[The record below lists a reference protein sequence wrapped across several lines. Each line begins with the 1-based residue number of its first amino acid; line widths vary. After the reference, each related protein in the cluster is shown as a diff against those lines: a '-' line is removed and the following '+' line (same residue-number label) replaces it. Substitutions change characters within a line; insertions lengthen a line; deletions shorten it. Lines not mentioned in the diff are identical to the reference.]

1 MADEL
6 ANDGV
11 VGNGLIINRFN
22 DTQHTFQFGC
32 HRVLC
37 CIWLDPFQQGV
48 SILLEDCQ
56 FVDKGRI
63 KEDVGF
69 FTERKNIFF
78 LSGPHLMPILD
89 CCDSI
94 VGPEE

>member
-37 CIWLDPFQQGV
+37 CIWLDPFQ
-48 SILLEDCQ
+48 
-56 FVDKGRI
+56 
-63 KEDVGF
+63 
-69 FTERKNIFF
+69 
-78 LSGPHLMPILD
+78 
-89 CCDSI
+89 
-94 VGPEE
+94 

>member
-22 DTQHTFQFGC
+22 DTQHTFS
-32 HRVLC
+32 
-37 CIWLDPFQQGV
+37 LDAPCTLLYLAGSVPIGV

-78 LSGPHLMPILD
+78 LSVPHLMPILD